1 MVCLLMTLVNMLF
14 PMELLK
20 NTPVCM
26 LMQSV
31 YLKLMQASMLNYSL
45 IIWLWSVLITLQP
58 NSIFI
63 SSQTIILVILCIIIA
78 ITSLNLLS

>member
-1 MVCLLMTLVNMLF
+1 
-14 PMELLK
+14 MELLK

-31 YLKLMQASMLNYSL
+31 YLELMQASMLNYSL
-45 IIWLWSVLITLQP
+45 IIWLWSVLNTRQP
-58 NSIFI
+58 NSILI
-63 SSQTIILVILCIIIA
+63 SSLTIIPGILCIIIA

>member
-1 MVCLLMTLVNMLF
+1 
-14 PMELLK
+14 
-20 NTPVCM
+20 M

-31 YLKLMQASMLNYSL
+31 YLELMQASMLNYSL

-63 SSQTIILVILCIIIA
+63 YSQTIILVILCIIMA

>member
-20 NTPVCM
+20 NTSVCM

-31 YLKLMQASMLNYSL
+31 YLELMQASMLNYSL

-63 SSQTIILVILCIIIA
+63 SSQTIILVILCIIMA

>member
-1 MVCLLMTLVNMLF
+1 
-14 PMELLK
+14 MELLK
-20 NTPVCM
+20 NTSVCM

-31 YLKLMQASMLNYSL
+31 YLELMQASMLNYSL

-63 SSQTIILVILCIIIA
+63 YSQTIILVILCIIMA